1 MSGQNGADR
10 DKSVEL
16 VYGGAAAADQP
27 TEGDVGDIVARAK
40 SALEDSYHVLHGSE
54 LVTELVAEVERLR
67 RWKDEAAEVLIGMQD
82 LGRELNAPL
91 GQRITGEGAA
101 EAARAI
107 VGERDRLAATVER
120 VRELSMQVAH
130 DPDVE
135 GMTLR
140 DIGAIGHALAVLA
153 ALEGPDTGEG
163 DPS

>member
-54 LVTELVAEVERLR
+54 LVAELADEVERLR
-67 RWKDEAAEVLIGMQD
+67 RWKDEAAEALIGMQD
-82 LGRELNAPL
+82 LGRELNVPL

-107 VGERDRLAATVER
+107 VYERDRLAATVER
-120 VRELSMQVAH
+120 VL
-130 DPDVE
+130 
-135 GMTLR
+135 G
-140 DIGAIGHALAVLA
+140 LAVKMTGEHGQSWNTISGRRILA
-153 ALEGPDTGEG
+153 ALDEAWDSGSG